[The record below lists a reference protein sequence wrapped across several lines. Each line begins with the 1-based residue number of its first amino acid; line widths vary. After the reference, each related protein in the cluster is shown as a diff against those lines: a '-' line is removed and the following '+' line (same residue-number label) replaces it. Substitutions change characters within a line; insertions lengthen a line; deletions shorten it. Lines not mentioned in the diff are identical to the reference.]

1 MVTNQTHTAKD
12 DPKNA
17 RLSERLH
24 AVKPDDA
31 ATLRMSEV
39 EVDFDD
45 DLYADVPC
53 TD

>member
-17 RLSERLH
+17 RLSEHLL
-24 AVKPDDA
+24 AAEQDDA
-31 ATLRMSEV
+31 TTLRMREIA
-39 EVDFDD
+39 VDFDD
-45 DLYADVPC
+45 DPYANVPC